1 MPNISTTEYSDE
13 YAKNWKGRF
22 GKLDNSIQIRAV
34 KKIRQ
39 ILAGLPSEHARFGL
53 PYFKENID
61 ENYRICYK
69 SFEDSKIRRFYFVG
83 DHKEYERWLAG
94 GGDAE

>member
-1 MPNISTTEYSDE
+1 MPNTLKTEYSDE
-13 YAKNWKGRF
+13 YAPEWKARF
-22 GKLDNSIQIRAV
+22 DKLDNSIQIRAV

-39 ILAGLPSEHARFGL
+39 ILAGLPSAHARFGL

-69 SFEDSKIRRFYFVG
+69 SFEDRKTRRFYFVG

>member
-1 MPNISTTEYSDE
+1 MPNTLKTEYLGE
-13 YAKNWKGRF
+13 YAPKWKERF
-22 GKLDNSIQIRAV
+22 DKLDNSIQIRAV

-39 ILAGLPSEHARFGL
+39 ILTGLPSEHARFGL

-69 SFEDSKIRRFYFVG
+69 SFEDMKIRRFYFVG

>member
-1 MPNISTTEYSDE
+1 MPNALKTEYLGE
-13 YAKNWKGRF
+13 YAPKWKERF
-22 GKLDNSIQIRAV
+22 DKPGNSIQIRAV

-53 PYFKENID
+53 PCFKENTD
-61 ENYRICYK
+61 KNHRICYK
-69 SFEDSKIRRFYFVG
+69 SFEDRKIKCFYFV
-83 DHKEYERWLAG
+83 G